1 MLDTLPGLGASLRTD
16 QGTLAISTE
25 LSAANTHITTSLR
38 PRGMSPSLR
47 SHRSSRIARLAM
59 FERPP
64 SVSNGTCPNGSCAKG
79 CQVLGA
85 RG

>member
-1 MLDTLPGLGASLRTD
+1 MR
-16 QGTLAISTE
+16 
-25 LSAANTHITTSLR
+25 
-38 PRGMSPSLR
+38 PSLR
-47 SHRSSRIARLAM
+47 SHRSSRIALLAM